1 MYPTNEM
8 ASWLRSQWKVF
19 LISSIYN
26 ILTISFRTHFTRR
39 CLEILISK
47 FIYVRKMAEI
57 ARNNSLGQKKNILKK
72 KDNLQEY
79 IPHLKAETTMLEN
92 KDFHFLSQEILNI
105 MVV

>member
-1 MYPTNEM
+1 MD
-8 ASWLRSQWKVF
+8 
-19 LISSIYN
+19 
-26 ILTISFRTHFTRR
+26 RR
-39 CLEILISK
+39 CSFTILL
-47 FIYVRKMAEI
+47 V
-57 ARNNSLGQKKNILKK
+57 KNKEYPPKK